1 MKQLKS
7 GKENPSFE
15 IQTLTRMFI
24 QMSQQHEV
32 KENNHVIIPSYV
44 EIQKTYTLQG
54 CKCFRLQVAVM
65 VKFSHN
71 ENFLSNVNLLVSK
84 HYLNHFVIKEML

>member
-1 MKQLKS
+1 MKKFKS

-24 QMSQQHEV
+24 PMSQQHEV

-44 EIQKTYTLQG
+44 EIQKNYTLQD
-54 CKCFRLQVAVM
+54 CKCFRL
-65 VKFSHN
+65 
-71 ENFLSNVNLLVSK
+71 
-84 HYLNHFVIKEML
+84 